1 MLLEDFHEIYF
12 FGLKNRNRLQ
22 EEKKNYWEMEKSFKQ
37 TQEGVNA
44 NGIAVPNPCC

>member
-22 EEKKNYWEMEKSFKQ
+22 EEKKKIIEKWRNLLSRPKRVL
-37 TQEGVNA
+37 TQMK
-44 NGIAVPNPCC
+44 

>member
-22 EEKKNYWEMEKSFKQ
+22 EEKKKLLR
-37 TQEGVNA
+37 
-44 NGIAVPNPCC
+44 NGEIF